1 MFQNL
6 LINLLL
12 IPSVPGAD
20 DMFEF
25 DIDFSNSKSVI
36 GDSNSVFSASVS
48 FEFST
53 VGFVAVSSRKLTISA
68 RVETGSATGF
78 FYKFLHSN

>member
-53 VGFVAVSSRKLTISA
+53 VGFVAVSSK
-68 RVETGSATGF
+68 
-78 FYKFLHSN
+78 K

>member
-12 IPSVPGAD
+12 IPSVPGAED
-20 DMFEF
+20 LLEF

-53 VGFVAVSSRKLTISA
+53 VGFMAVSSRKLTISA
-68 RVETGSATGF
+68 RVEIGSAAGF
-78 FYKFLHSN
+78 L